1 MSPPIFSY
9 LRRTRAVQAED
20 PPRTCSLRKFTP
32 ENAKGGGA

>member
-1 MSPPIFSY
+1 
-9 LRRTRAVQAED
+9 VQAED